1 MNQKTTTG
9 EELAEFKAGLEP
21 AIPEDVAGQE
31 VDPEIP
37 EELIQPAA
45 TPFARSNL
53 TVALQ
58 FLPEDGN
65 PRGRRV
71 LLIVKNDSLAR
82 PIRLLREAELGPL
95 PNLIQRLL
103 QELQLEINSQP
114 KTTTTAPTAKTNK
127 PVVQS
132 TSSVKDSKPAG
143 SEVKPATLAPT
154 PSPWPVPA
162 KSPTPKQQA
171 TSPAGETKTEI
182 TRPVP
187 TKVNEKTGLK
197 QASMFELL

>member
-1 MNQKTTTG
+1 
-9 EELAEFKAGLEP
+9 
-21 AIPEDVAGQE
+21 
-31 VDPEIP
+31 
-37 EELIQPAA
+37 
-45 TPFARSNL
+45 
-53 TVALQ
+53 
-58 FLPEDGN
+58 
-65 PRGRRV
+65 V

-114 KTTTTAPTAKTNK
+114 KTATTAPTAKTNK

-132 TSSVKDSKPAG
+132 TSSVKGNKSAG
-143 SEVKPATLAPT
+143 SEVKPATSVPT
-154 PSPWPVPA
+154 PYSWAVPA
-162 KSPTPKQQA
+162 KPPTLQPQA
-171 TSPAGETKTEI
+171 TPPARETKTEI

-187 TKVNEKTGLK
+187 TKVNEKAGLK